1 MFVTGTQ
8 QLVQLKKILY
18 LTDFSQPSEQALP
31 FAAALARRYGAK
43 LHSLH
48 VFMPAPYAGK
58 TPGMA
63 AAGMEAEEEIARAE
77 MQRVESQLSGLQ
89 HQEIVESGLGVW
101 ATVDQVIRD
110 YGIDLIVMGTHGRTG
125 PERLLLGS
133 VTEEVF
139 RRSHVPVLTI
149 GPSVKTGAHSGGRFH
164 RVLFATD
171 FTPASVAAAPYA
183 VSLAQ
188 ESEARLLLLHVLPLP
203 QELRDETRFQTSVA
217 ELIHRLYEVVPPDV
231 QLGIPP
237 QVAIEYGN
245 PAERIIEA
253 AKERGA
259 DIIVLGVRSAAGHL
273 AAATHVQRAT
283 AHAVVAHALCP
294 VLTVRGE

>member
-1 MFVTGTQ
+1 MIARRE
-8 QLVQLKKILY
+8 QLVELKNILY

-31 FAAALARRYGAK
+31 YAIAMARRYDAK

-63 AAGMEAEEEIARAE
+63 AAGMEAEEEIARKE
-77 MQRVESQLSGLQ
+77 MQRIESQLSGLQ

-101 ATVDQVIRD
+101 ATVDQTIKD
-110 YGIDLIVMGTHGRTG
+110 FAINLIVMGTHGRTG

-139 RRSHVPVLTI
+139 RRAHVPVITI
-149 GPSVKTGAHSGGRFH
+149 GPGVRNGAHSGGRFR

-171 FTPASVAAAPYA
+171 FAPASVAAVPYA

-188 ESEARLLLLHVLPLP
+188 ENEARLLLLHVVRMSDPP
-203 QELRDETRFQTSVA
+203 NDAARFEMSVA
-217 ELIHRLYEVVPPDV
+217 EMIHILYEIVPQDA
-231 QLGIPP
+231 QLAIPP

-245 PAERIIEA
+245 PAERIVHA
-253 AKERGA
+253 AKTRGA
-259 DIIVLGVRSAAGHL
+259 DVIVLGVRSAAEHL
-273 AAATHVQRAT
+273 GAATHVLRAT
-283 AHAVVAHALCP
+283 AHEVVAHASCP

>member
-1 MFVTGTQ
+1 MPAVPTQ
-8 QLVQLKKILY
+8 QLVQLKNILY

-31 FAAALARRYGAK
+31 FAAALARKYCAK
-43 LHSLH
+43 LYSLH

-77 MQRVESQLSGLQ
+77 MQRIESQLSGLQ

-101 ATVDQVIRD
+101 ATVDQSIRD
-110 YGIDLIVMGTHGRTG
+110 YDIDLIVMGTHGRTG

-139 RRSHVPVLTI
+139 RRSRVPVLTI

-183 VSLAQ
+183 ISLAE
-188 ESEARLLLLHVLPLP
+188 ESEARLVLLHVLPMP
-203 QELRDETRFQTSVA
+203 KESRDEAQFETSVA
-217 ELIHRLYEVVPPDV
+217 ELIHRLYEIVPPDV
-231 QLGIPP
+231 QLAIPP

-253 AKERGA
+253 AKERAA
-259 DIIVLGVRSAAGHL
+259 DVIVLGVRSAAGHL

-283 AHAVVAHALCP
+283 AHDVVAHALCP